1 MPENSHPSSESTS
14 EPQRWIWPSLGYT
27 EVFHAEITDGGE
39 KRVAAAIAA
48 RLYASFLE
56 LSPVVHA
63 RWIEKILFE
72 QFPLPVSTS
81 GPDELVVVRALSICL
96 IRWQNE
102 IEDLAHPTRE
112 ETTAVSHELVIL
124 ALSLLHPAWVMV
136 IPDPPQPASA
146 ADERLLAALGYSSER
161 LALALTEHALDAT
174 SARLRGLIR
183 RLAAAVRQAVDEE
196 LAEALRNLYYPQR
209 LTERRARELRE
220 KIAEEIRED
229 ASLIQY
235 FSTCR
240 RIEVEPA
247 GRTEYQ
253 VHVYFEAYGRHY
265 GEMWVQSE
273 KQWRREADKIR
284 REVTEGGNGEP
295 TS

>member
-1 MPENSHPSSESTS
+1 MPENCNPSGESASES
-14 EPQRWIWPSLGYT
+14 QRWIWPWLAYT
-27 EVFHAEITDGGE
+27 EMFRAEITDGGE
-39 KRVAAAIAA
+39 KRVVAAIAD

-63 RWIEKILFE
+63 RWIQKILLE
-72 QFPLPVSTS
+72 QFPSPVLAS
-81 GPDELVVVRALSICL
+81 GPDELVVVRELTTCL

-124 ALSLLHPAWVMV
+124 ALSLLHPAWVIAV
-136 IPDPPQPASA
+136 PDLPQPASA
-146 ADERLLAALGYSSER
+146 ADEEDERLLVALGYSSER

-174 SARLRGLIR
+174 SARLRGLTR
-183 RLAAAVRQAVDEE
+183 RLAAAVRQAVDDE

-209 LTERRARELRE
+209 LTERQARVLRDQ
-220 KIAEEIRED
+220 IAEEIRQD

-247 GRTEYQ
+247 GKTEYQ
-253 VHVYFEAYGRHY
+253 VHVYFEAYGRHS
-265 GEMWVQSE
+265 GELWVQSE
-273 KQWRREADKIR
+273 KQWRREAEQIR
-284 REVTEGGNGEP
+284 REVTEGGEW
-295 TS
+295 